1 MKKSLWMLSVIMV
14 LVLACGCGKKEESNA
29 TVEEM
34 TTVTPT
40 EEAAPEPT
48 PEPMP
53 ETTPEPTPEPTPEVV
68 EDPSNGYLIVVDA
81 GHQDHGNYDK
91 EPVGPGA
98 SETKAKVS
106 SGTQGVSTG
115 LPEYELNLQVSLK
128 LKEELIERGYEV
140 IMIRETNDVDIPNSE
155 RAAIANEAKADAF
168 IHVHA
173 NGSNDH
179 SVNGMI
185 TICQTPNNPYTA
197 DLYEACRSLSDYVLN
212 EMSAATGASANYV
225 WETDTMTGLNWIE
238 VPTTFVEMGYM
249 TNPTEDELLS
259 TEEYQYKIVEGI
271 ANGIDKFL
279 GIE

>member
-1 MKKSLWMLSVIMV
+1 MKRKIWMFALVSV
-14 LVLACGCGKKEESNA
+14 LVLACGCSQKTENSEE
-29 TVEEM
+29 
-34 TTVTPT
+34 TTAAVTETPTPT
-40 EEAAPEPT
+40 EEI
-48 PEPMP
+48 
-53 ETTPEPTPEPTPEVV
+53 TPEPTKEPTPTPTPEVT
-68 EDPSNGYLIVVDA
+68 EDPTNGYLVVVDP

-106 SGTQGVSTG
+106 SGTKGVSTG

-128 LKEELIERGYEV
+128 LRDELIARGYEV

-155 RAAIANEAKADAF
+155 RAAIANEANADVF

-173 NGSNDH
+173 NGNNDQ
-179 SVNGMI
+179 SVSGMI

-197 DLYEACRSLSDYVLN
+197 DLYEECRSLSEYVLN
-212 EMSAATGASANYV
+212 EMSAATGASANYI

-259 TEEYQYKIVEGI
+259 TEEYQYKIVDGI